1 MGAAQNYASI
11 SRRQPDVEDYIDML
25 RRYRSWIIGPM
36 YAGLVISVVIAFI
49 WPDTYVSSALMR
61 ITPQQ
66 VSEHLVPSELT
77 QQMSDRLTQMEQQ
90 ILSRTDLIELIT
102 RPSLNLYPKD
112 RAQRSIED
120 IVQDMRTKDI
130 KIAMYDS
137 PGATSDRRFASAF
150 QIAFRYNDRF
160 KAQAV
165 VRELV
170 SKFTEQNENAQADSI
185 RLTTNFMDDELKRA
199 KEHLDEMQAR
209 MTRFEMENNGRLPAQ
224 FEGNVQAANMSS
236 MEASRIAEQLNA
248 AQTQKLMLENQ
259 LNNYINDQKYVQSNS
274 ERTVNAPNI
283 AVKNQQLINVESQL
297 QGAKSQ
303 LASMQKMYGENY
315 PDVNQLKASISSLE
329 GQKAELE
336 KSQTEQNSAAQTGPM
351 KIQDPQ
357 AQAQLENLRDNI
369 SSVRVRIQAGQVE
382 LERLTQAQA
391 EMNKRV
397 GAFQARIDQAPLN
410 QQQYVQLD
418 HDLGLAKSDY
428 DDKSKRRDLAQTSQ
442 NLTAH
447 KAGESLEL
455 LDPANLPDTP
465 VEPNR
470 PLFAASGTAIGL
482 MLGLVLAAVKEMKDA
497 SLKNLKDVR
506 AYTNLAVL
514 SSIPLLENALL
525 VRRKRRLFWLAWSCA
540 FVVGSIAVS
549 GAMYYRFFGRS

>member
-1 MGAAQNYASI
+1 MGATQNYVSI

-36 YAGLVISVVIAFI
+36 YAGLVISVVVAFI

-90 ILSRTDLIELIT
+90 ILSRTDLVELIT
-102 RPSLNLYPKD
+102 RPALNLYPKE
-112 RAQRSIED
+112 RAQKSLED
-120 IVQDMRTKDI
+120 VVQDMRTKDI
-130 KIAMYDS
+130 KIAMYDA
-137 PGATSDRRFASAF
+137 PGASSDRRFASAF
-150 QIAFRYNDRF
+150 QISFRYSDRF

-170 SKFTEQNENAQADSI
+170 SKFTEQNENAQADQI

-199 KEHLDEMQAR
+199 KTHLDEMQAR
-209 MTRFEMENNGRLPAQ
+209 MTAFEIENNGRLPDQ
-224 FEGNVQAANMSS
+224 FAANVQAANMAQ

-259 LNNYINDQKYVQSNS
+259 LTNYINDEKYVQSNS
-274 ERTVNAPNI
+274 ERTINAPNI
-283 AVKNQQLINVESQL
+283 AVKNQQLINVESEL
-297 QGAKSQ
+297 QRAKST

-336 KSQTEQNSAAQTGPM
+336 KSQAEQNSAAQTGPV
-351 KIQDPQ
+351 KVQDPQ
-357 AQAQLENLRDNI
+357 SQAQLENLRDNI
-369 SSVRVRIQAGQVE
+369 SSVRVRIQADQLE
-382 LERLTQAQA
+382 IERLTQSQV

-397 GAFQARIDQAPLN
+397 AAFQARIDQAPLN
-410 QQQYVQLD
+410 QQQYVQLN
-418 HDLGLAKSDY
+418 HDLTLAKEDY
-428 DDKSKRRDLAQTSQ
+428 DEKSKRRDMAQTSQ

-447 KAGESLEL
+447 KAGEMLEL
-455 LDPANLPDTP
+455 LDPADLPEQP

-482 MLGLVLAAVKEMKDA
+482 ILGLILAAIKEMKDT

-506 AYTNLAVL
+506 AYTNLAVR
-514 SSIPLLENALL
+514 SSIPLLENALQ

-540 FVVGSIAVS
+540 FVVGTIAVS
-549 GAMYYRFFGRS
+549 SAMYFRFFGRS